1 MVLSERFCPVR
12 NCGNYAFV
20 RDMSALPLK
29 RRIELPDSYR
39 CNDVC
44 LVHEIIP
51 RFMNHVTISR
61 HNGLSPDKAPEM
73 NKKVQKQ
80 LDVAKKKLTNLQQQL
95 SGAKQQPDDPA
106 DVPRLEK
113 EIANLHA
120 EITKLKSAE

>member
-1 MVLSERFCPVR
+1 
-12 NCGNYAFV
+12 
-20 RDMSALPLK
+20 
-29 RRIELPDSYR
+29 
-39 CNDVC
+39 
-44 LVHEIIP
+44 
-51 RFMNHVTISR
+51 
-61 HNGLSPDKAPEM
+61 M

-80 LDVAKKKLTNLQQQL
+80 LEVAKKKLVNLQQQL